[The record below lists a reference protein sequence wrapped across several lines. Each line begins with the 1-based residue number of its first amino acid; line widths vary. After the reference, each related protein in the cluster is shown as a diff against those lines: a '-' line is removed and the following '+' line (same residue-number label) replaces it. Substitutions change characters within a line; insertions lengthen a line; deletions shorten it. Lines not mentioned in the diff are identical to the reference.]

1 MTTFDDILEE
11 AGKFGRFQK
20 RIFALLCLLSM
31 PFAGVYVGIVFQGYT
46 PEHWCRQPAVA
57 EVRQDCGWS
66 LERSRQLVLPRV
78 NVSGVAQTSS
88 CTRYEVDWNATTL
101 TCDAKDLN
109 FSRATVTSCTDGWE
123 FDYEGR
129 QSFVTEVVQREKMT
143 LLPNYSLS
151 LNAIFYNLVLKVT

>member
-20 RIFALLCLLSM
+20 RIFALLCLVSM

-66 LERSRQLVLPRV
+66 LERSRQLALPRV

-101 TCDAKDLN
+101 TCDVKELN
-109 FSRATVTSCTDGWE
+109 VSRATVTSCTDGWE

-129 QSFVTEVVQREKMT
+129 QSFVTEVVQREKTT
-143 LLPNYSLS
+143 LFPNYSLS
-151 LNAIFYNLVLKVT
+151 LNVIFYNLVLKVT